1 MKLPW
6 VGDKVLPVWTA
17 DAEEFSITVRRHAR
31 KRFSW
36 MIACEFQIPSG
47 VEQVTGSATSL
58 KEAKQ
63 MSEAAAELLESDPI
77 DIVYSMKGRG

>member
-6 VGDKVLPVWTA
+6 VDDKVLPVWTA

-36 MIACEFQIPSG
+36 TIVCEFQIPSG
-47 VEQVTGSATSL
+47 IEQVTGSATSL

-63 MSEAAAELLESDPI
+63 MSEAAVELLESDPT
-77 DIVYSMKGRG
+77 DIVSMAKGRG